1 MLEIIIQ
8 QTCCWNR
15 CSWTKFSFFN
25 CSLKKFNLLNWF
37 RYFWRFLA
45 KWEYFARLSH
55 LYWYYF
61 RIETKY
67 LFWKQKWIKD
77 NISNRIWPHC
87 DLYWNDWQSD
97 MKEEGPPF
105 SILYALV
112 YHFESNLN
120 SFLANVA
127 WPSKSSLT
135 LMELS

>member
-1 MLEIIIQ
+1 MILM
-8 QTCCWNR
+8 
-15 CSWTKFSFFN
+15 
-25 CSLKKFNLLNWF
+25 LNWLLF
-37 RYFWRFLA
+37 EWKIIFGQKSSKTDTVKGWNCWIGSDNLENLA
-45 KWEYFARLSH
+45 NM
-55 LYWYYF
+55 
-61 RIETKY
+61 RIPSEINTTLLILKASILKIY
-67 LFWKQKWIKD
+67 GQQQKKNTTSEILWL
-77 NISNRIWPHC
+77 HC
-87 DLYWNDWQSD
+87 NLYWNDWQSD